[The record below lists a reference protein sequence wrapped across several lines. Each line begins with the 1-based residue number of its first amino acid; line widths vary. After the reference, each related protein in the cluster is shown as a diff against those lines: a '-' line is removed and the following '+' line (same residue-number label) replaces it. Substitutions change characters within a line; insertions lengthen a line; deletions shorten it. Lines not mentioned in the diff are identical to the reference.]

1 MRTALLVYYHS
12 PQHISWIQ
20 FQAPAKIL
28 NTRLNT
34 SIETLPKQCYPVY
47 VLFTGTQCTLQQ
59 AETPTKQRQR
69 LAQAIP
75 YILEEQL
82 AQDVELLHFAIGTP
96 RNNEVAV
103 AVVSHDTMQTCL
115 QAFQQQGIQPT
126 MILPEML
133 ALPYHGESTWS
144 VMLWEEKVIVRTG
157 ESAGFSIELNNVSA
171 LLQTQTSLPEKIHV
185 FSSPQNEA
193 LLTTLHGL
201 GVNVEQHSHSEPTLA
216 WFVRSLK
223 SYHPLNCLQDE
234 YIPQNKATS
243 LWKVSRLTLALL
255 GILAIVLVGQIWLE
269 VQQLK
274 QQRQQ
279 LTQQINQLYRQTFPD
294 ARKVVNARAQME
306 QKLLSFQKQ
315 NQQPVAP
322 SFLQLLK
329 SISPALSQAK
339 DFQLQRLD
347 YRHGNFDLQI
357 TVADLQSLEK
367 VKQQLARQQFQ
378 VEINSA
384 VSQNNFVKS
393 RLRIRYVAKR

>member
-12 PQHISWIQ
+12 PQQVSWIQ

-28 NTRLNT
+28 NTRLNI

-47 VLFTGTQCTLQQ
+47 VLFVGTQCTLQQ

-69 LAQAIP
+69 LIQAIP

-82 AQDVELLHFAIGTP
+82 AQDVEGLHFAIGSP
-96 RNNEVAV
+96 RDNDVAV
-103 AVVSHDTMQTCL
+103 AVVAHETMQTCL
-115 QAFQQQGIQPT
+115 HAFHQQNIQPT
-126 MILPEML
+126 VILPEML

-157 ESAGFSIELNNVSA
+157 ESAGFSIELGNVSA
-171 LLQTQTSLPEKIHV
+171 LLQTQATLPEKIHV

-216 WFVRSLK
+216 WFLRSLK
-223 SYHPLNCLQDE
+223 PNNPLNLLQNK
-234 YIPQNKATS
+234 YLPQNKVTS
-243 LWKVSRLTLALL
+243 LWENLRLTAALASL
-255 GILAIVLVGQIWLE
+255 LAIILIGQIWFD
-269 VQQLK
+269 VQKLT
-274 QQRQQ
+274 QQREQ
-279 LTQQINQLYRQTFPD
+279 LNQQINQLYRKTFPE
-294 ARKVVNARAQME
+294 ARKIVNARAQME
-306 QKLLSFQKQ
+306 QKLHVFQQQ

-329 SISPALSQAK
+329 SISPILAQAK
-339 DFQLQRLD
+339 DFQLKRLD

-357 TVADLQSLEK
+357 TIADLQTLEK
-367 VKQQLARQQFQ
+367 LKQQLMRENLQ

-393 RLRIRYVAKR
+393 RLRIKYIVK